1 MSAPLPPDPRATPPG
16 AELLAHLVREA
27 RQELPPPVDEAR
39 LERELFRR
47 LDAEPLPPP
56 ARPAHWPLRLV
67 VAGVAA
73 AAAFAVASKRDP
85 APAPV
90 AVAPAPPPP
99 APPPAAPRGDEAG
112 DEPLAFS
119 RPGLASWTLEPHA
132 RASLVEDGERVV
144 LALERGALR
153 VDVVPAQRPG
163 AERFAVLVDGARV
176 SVRGTH
182 FRVARSGERFD
193 VDVTQGVVAVTPP
206 NAAPADGW
214 LLRAPRGGT
223 FRVDGAEGAL
233 RDVTPFDAPPAAAAT
248 AAAPA
253 GTAVAGRHAPPAP
266 AAPPKLPDL
275 EVARADW
282 SRLVSQC
289 FLQEA
294 RSNPQVN
301 VMVTTTLRIEFRP
314 DGRTQSVAF
323 DPPLAPAVESCARQK
338 LGGELGPAGAHDL
351 ALSLSGR

>member
-1 MSAPLPPDPRATPPG
+1 MSAPLPPDRPAPAS
-16 AELLAHLVREA
+16 AELMAHLVREA
-27 RQELPPPVDEAR
+27 RQEAPPPVDDAR

-47 LDAEPLPPP
+47 LEAEPAPAP

-73 AAAFAVASKRDP
+73 AAAFAVASKREP
-85 APAPV
+85 ASPAPV
-90 AVAPAPPPP
+90 AVAPAPP
-99 APPPAAPRGDEAG
+99 APAAAAARADEAG
-112 DEPLAFS
+112 DEALSFD

-132 RASLVEDGERVV
+132 RAAIVEDGGRVV

-153 VDVVPAQRPG
+153 VDVVPAKAPG
-163 AERFAVLVDGARV
+163 AERFAVLVDGVRV

-206 NAAPADGW
+206 NATAEGGW
-214 LLRAPRGGT
+214 VLRAPRGGT

-233 RDVTPFDAPPAAAAT
+233 RDVTPFDAPAAHAAGPST
-248 AAAPA
+248 GGA
-253 GTAVAGRHAPPAP
+253 AVAGRHAPAPP
-266 AAPPKLPDL
+266 AAHPKLPEI

-289 FLQEA
+289 FMQEA
-294 RSNPQVN
+294 RSNPQVS
-301 VMVTTTLRIEFRP
+301 VTVTTTLRIEFRP
-314 DGRTQSVAF
+314 DGRMTSLAF
-323 DPPLAPAVESCARQK
+323 DPPLAPSVEACARQR
-338 LGGELGPAGAHDL
+338 LGSELGPAGGHVST
-351 ALSLSGR
+351 LSLSGR